1 MFLDQ
6 DLIKIQQKLNK
17 PILNILISD
26 IELCDL
32 FNYLSNKYNL
42 AIYCTS
48 SGERYRVNRYIPNAI
63 PLSYINECNCI
74 SNVDILISDNKL
86 FTNNFLKKLN
96 IKYLY
101 LNYPINNINGYQKC
115 QSLHYGWYKNNTINE
130 LTDEI
135 NNNLTNNTND
145 NFISNIKLN
154 VLNIVPTVVKYSNL
168 NKLEIHE
175 ENNLINSILDNNK
188 LTKTIDLILPTFN
201 NENYTI
207 SCLESINTNAKKNQH
222 INIVWVDNNSTEQSK
237 ILVEQCIQNLNNLTF
252 TKIFL
257 NKNVGFIKAVNIGLK
272 YLLEKNNSKFIGILN
287 NDIEVSKNWLSE
299 LIKTLKSDKKN
310 VCAGSIQYRGDKSNG
325 YINFDDLKW
334 SDELK
339 ELNASTF
346 LMTQKNISNLK
357 FITSY
362 LSFDSSN
369 FNDYKFEDH
378 YVPYCAV
385 LFKPFIFKEIGLLN
399 ENFHLGYS
407 DDTEFNFRITKAGYK
422 IVKCFKSLV
431 FHNSRSTF
439 KTIFNDN
446 NSFISK
452 IQIANRLQLKISK
465 ILNNDNKKKYVI
477 YTAIIGN
484 YDKLKT
490 LTYYDHNTYDY
501 VCFTDSAEII
511 NSQNKDWII
520 FDISL
525 IKNILNV
532 DNVKTARYFKTHPHL
547 FFENYE
553 KSIWIDG
560 NIDIIKNIDDYVNLL
575 NNDNYILCYNHPCR
589 NCIYQ
594 EIAACNSFKK
604 DTIEN
609 LNNVKNFLINENYP
623 KNNELIQ
630 SNILVRNHN
639 NECIF
644 LMEKWWEM
652 IKNYSKRDQL
662 SFNYIFWKY
671 GGKYLTIPSNFV
683 LNNYYSVI
691 IGVHK

>member
-1 MFLDQ
+1 M
-6 DLIKIQQKLNK
+6 IK
-17 PILNILISD
+17 
-26 IELCDL
+26 
-32 FNYLSNKYNL
+32 
-42 AIYCTS
+42 
-48 SGERYRVNRYIPNAI
+48 
-63 PLSYINECNCI
+63 
-74 SNVDILISDNKL
+74 
-86 FTNNFLKKLN
+86 
-96 IKYLY
+96 
-101 LNYPINNINGYQKC
+101 
-115 QSLHYGWYKNNTINE
+115 
-130 LTDEI
+130 
-135 NNNLTNNTND
+135 
-145 NFISNIKLN
+145 
-154 VLNIVPTVVKYSNL
+154 
-168 NKLEIHE
+168 
-175 ENNLINSILDNNK
+175 
-188 LTKTIDLILPTFN
+188 IDLILPTFN
-201 NENYTI
+201 NEEYTI
-207 SCLESINTNAKKNQH
+207 NCLNSINENVEKNQK
-222 INIVWVDNNSTEQSK
+222 INIIWVDNNSSK
-237 ILVEQCIQNLNNLTF
+237 DSRNIVSKKLNELENISNS
-252 TKIFL
+252 KIFL
-257 NKNVGFIKAVNIGLK
+257 KKNLGFIKAVNIGLK
-272 YLLEKNNSKFIGILN
+272 CLLEKDNSDYIGIIN
-287 NDIEVSKNWLSE
+287 NDIEASKNWISE
-299 LIKTLKSDKKN
+299 LIKALKSDEKN
-310 VCAGSIQYRGDKSNG
+310 VCAGSIQYRGDKNNG

-334 SDELK
+334 SDELNK
-339 ELNASTF
+339 LNTSTF
-346 LMTQKNISNLK
+346 LMTQENILNFE
-357 FITSY
+357 FITSH
-362 LSFDSSN
+362 LSFNFSN

-385 LFKPFIFKEIGLLN
+385 LFKPFIFNEIGLLN

-422 IVKCFKSLV
+422 IVKSFKSLV

-465 ILNNDNKKKYVI
+465 SLNDNNQKKYVI
-477 YTAIIGN
+477 YTAIIGH
-484 YDKLKT
+484 YDELKN
-490 LTYYDHNTYDY
+490 LTYYDHNKYDY
-501 VCFTDSAEII
+501 VCFTDSLEII
-511 NSQNKDWII
+511 NSQNKDWIV

-560 NIDIIKNIDDYVNLL
+560 NIDIIKNIDDHVNLL
-575 NNDNYILCYNHPCR
+575 NDDNYILCYDHPCR

-594 EIAACNSFKK
+594 EIDACNYFKK

-630 SNILVRNHN
+630 SNILVRNHNN

-691 IGVHK
+691 IGEHK